1 MPTTTFST
9 ISQDILRPM
18 GLVTGTV
25 STNLSSGNA
34 SLIDDKL
41 PRRFS
46 VNDYFNNRW
55 FAHITSQANDGQI
68 RRIIPYTRST
78 KIATLNSALSVSA
91 STSTIYDVGYIHSSF
106 QINDIAIVY
115 REKAVK

>member
-9 ISQDILRPM
+9 MRQDILRPM

-68 RRIIPYTRST
+68 RRITDYVASSGTITVSGGNWYNDPSNA
-78 KIATLNSALSVSA
+78 AT
-91 STSTIYDVGYIHSSF
+91 
-106 QINDIAIVY
+106 
-115 REKAVK
+115 